1 MNGRLLE
8 VGEAPYFVI
17 AVAVGGFFL
26 SLLSICLSLLFVK
39 GRPLDA
45 RQGLPSAS
53 AMLAQ
58 RLRAV
63 GVGQPKTAPSALHEA
78 TSNSTYIT

>member
-1 MNGRLLE
+1 M
-8 VGEAPYFVI
+8 GEAPYFI
-17 AVAVGGFFL
+17 ILVAVGGFSV
-26 SLLSICLSLLFVK
+26 SLLSICMSLLFVK
-39 GRPLDA
+39 GLSQDV

-63 GVGQPKTAPSALHEA
+63 GVGQPKTAPSALQQA
-78 TSNSTYIT
+78 KNTSIYELLLL